1 MDVSAAVGTANA
13 VVINIIVDIV
23 INADIYAVVAPFYEN
38 ALSKFVRLETFF
50 TNAFSTSTSWTGNN
64 ANRVLGA
71 WLTTKPGRG

>member
-1 MDVSAAVGTANA
+1 MDVSVAANA
-13 VVINIIVDIV
+13 VVVNVIVGIV
-23 INADIYAVVAPFYEN
+23 INADIQDVVALFFEN

-71 WLTTKPGRG
+71 WLNTKPGRG